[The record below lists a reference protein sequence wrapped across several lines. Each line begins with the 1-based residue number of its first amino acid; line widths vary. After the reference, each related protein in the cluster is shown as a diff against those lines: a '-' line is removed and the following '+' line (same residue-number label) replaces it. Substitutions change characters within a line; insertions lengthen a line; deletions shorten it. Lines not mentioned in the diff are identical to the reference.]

1 MQISDLEGSPDRR
14 AMAVRALL
22 ALLACVA
29 LVSCGGDRAEPG
41 SEPQPETS
49 PVVVAPDLTP
59 EIVSASLTPDEPG
72 PGELVVLNFETRDP
86 DHGELLEGFL
96 WEWNG
101 RRLAADGPELQVP
114 DKARRGDLIRVQLRV
129 QNDAKV
135 SESVWREVTVRN
147 TPAEW
152 VGLELQPDGEVL
164 PGTELI
170 AVAEVVDHDNDPLEF
185 DYTWKLNGDIQESK
199 SNRFSTTHLTRG
211 DRITVSV
218 EVTDSEVFGSTRVSG
233 PVTIMNSD
241 PRITSRPPELSSDG
255 SLWYEVKAS
264 DPDGDR
270 RFIYSLDQGPKSME
284 IDRLT
289 GVLLW
294 SPTEDEVG
302 VHQVEIRVKD
312 RHRGFA
318 LQHFELTVGTSP
330 AEPVPASP

>member
-1 MQISDLEGSPDRR
+1 MLISDTERGPYRQP
-14 AMAVRALL
+14 ATARALL
-22 ALLACVA
+22 VL
-29 LVSCGGDRAEPG
+29 LVSAALWGCSGDSAEPVT
-41 SEPQPETS
+41 EPQREAS
-49 PVVVAPDLTP
+49 PVVVAPDRTP

-72 PGELVVLNFETRDP
+72 PGELLVLNFETRNP

-101 RRLAADGPELQVP
+101 RRLAADGPELRVP
-114 DKARRGDLIRVQLRV
+114 DKARRGDSIRVQLRV
-129 QNDAKV
+129 QNEAKV
-135 SESVWREVTVRN
+135 SESVWREVEVRN

-152 VGLELQPDGEVL
+152 IGLELRPDGEVP
-164 PGTELI
+164 PGTELV

-185 DYTWKLNGDIQESK
+185 DYTWKLNGDIHESK

-218 EVTDSEVFGSTRVSG
+218 EVTDGEVFGSTRVSG

-255 SLWYEVKAS
+255 SLRYEVKAS

-270 RFIYSLDQGPKSME
+270 RFIYSLDRGPKSME

-302 VHQVEIRVKD
+302 VHQVEIRVDD
-312 RHRGFA
+312 RHRGYA

-330 AEPVPASP
+330 VEPVPASP